1 MPVAT
6 RMGEYIKR
14 SSWIRAMFEAG
25 GKLKA
30 EFGEE
35 NVYDF
40 SLGNPYPEPPESF
53 YQSLAKHAADR
64 TPGAHGYM
72 ANAGYPDVRTK
83 VADHLNRRTGLALTA
98 DHVVMTVG
106 AAGALNIV
114 FKALLDPG
122 AEVLVPAPYFVEYD
136 FYAENYGGK
145 VVPVPCKDDFA
156 LNLEAISR
164 AITEKT
170 YAVLINSPNN
180 PTGAVYPKE
189 DIDRLAGILTKAG
202 EKNGRAIYLIS
213 DEPYR
218 KIVYDGIE
226 VPYIFNSYPHSIVG
240 TSFSKD
246 LSLAGERLGYA
257 AVHPDMAD
265 CKLVVGAM
273 VLANR
278 IMGYVNAPGL
288 MQKVVADLLEDS
300 SDLGLYAKK
309 RDMICQVLDQAG
321 FEYFKPR
328 GAFYVF
334 AKSPISDDVQFVKK
348 AQEENIL
355 VVPGSG
361 FKGPGYFRIAFCC
374 DDGVIERSAPAFKRL
389 AEKF

>member
-1 MPVAT
+1 MPTAK
-6 RMGEYIKR
+6 RMGEYIER

-25 GKLKA
+25 TKLKA
-30 EFGEE
+30 EFGAE

-72 ANAGYPDVRTK
+72 PNAGYPSVRGK
-83 VADHLNRRTGLALTA
+83 VAEYLNQSTGLNLTA

-106 AAGALNIV
+106 AAGALNIA
-114 FKALLDPG
+114 FKALLDPE

-136 FYAENYGGK
+136 FYAQNYGAK
-145 VVPVPCKDDFA
+145 VVPVPCREDFS
-156 LNLEAISR
+156 LDLDAISR
-164 AITEKT
+164 AITDKT
-170 YAVLINSPNN
+170 YIVLINSPNN
-180 PTGAVYPKE
+180 PTGAVYGKQQL
-189 DIDRLAGILTKAG
+189 DGLAEVLTKAG
-202 EKNGRAIYLIS
+202 EKNGRPIYLIS

-218 KIVYDGIE
+218 KIVFDNDE

-265 CKLVVGAM
+265 CKLVMGAM

-278 IMGYVNAPGL
+278 ILGFVNAPAL
-288 MQKVVADLLEDS
+288 MQKVVAELLEDS
-300 SDLGLYAKK
+300 SDMSLYAKK
-309 RDMICQVLDQAG
+309 RDLICQVLDDAG
-321 FEYFKPR
+321 FEYVKPR

-334 AKSPISDDVQFVKK
+334 AKSPVPDDVEFVRK

-374 DDGVIERSAPAFKRL
+374 DDAVIERSAPAFKRL

>member
-1 MPVAT
+1 MPIAK
-6 RMGEYIKR
+6 RMGEYNER

-25 GKLKA
+25 TKLKA
-30 EFGEE
+30 EFGAE

-53 YQSLAKHAADR
+53 YQSLAKHAADH

-72 ANAGYPDVRTK
+72 PNAGYPEVRNQ
-83 VADHLNRRTGLALTA
+83 VAAFLNKNTGMELTA
-98 DHVVMTVG
+98 DHVIMTVG

-122 AEVLVPAPYFVEYD
+122 AEVVVPAPYFVEYD

-145 VVPVPCKDDFA
+145 VVSVPCKEDFA
-156 LNLEAISR
+156 LDLDAIAA
-164 AITEKT
+164 AITDKT

-180 PTGAVYPKE
+180 PSGAVYGKQE
-189 DIDRLAGILTKAG
+189 LDGLADILTKAG
-202 EKNGRAIYLIS
+202 EKNGRPIYLIS

-218 KIVYDGIE
+218 KIVFDDID

-257 AVHPDMAD
+257 AVNPAMAD

-288 MQKVVADLLEDS
+288 MQKVVAELLEDS
-300 SDLGLYAKK
+300 SDLSLYTKK
-309 RDMICQVLDQAG
+309 RDMICQVLDDAG
-321 FEYFKPR
+321 FKYFKPK

-334 AKSPISDDVQFVKK
+334 AKAPISDDVQFVRK

-361 FKGPGYFRIAFCC
+361 FKGPGHFRIAFCC
-374 DDGVIERSAPAFKRL
+374 DDAVIERSAPAFKRL
-389 AEKF
+389 AGKF